1 VRDVVSAALSVR
13 KARGLRVR
21 LPLASLTVAAPDAH
35 LLAPFVDLI
44 ADEVNVR
51 RVELTD
57 DLAATGTFTLQA
69 VPAACGPRLGAQ
81 TQHVIRA
88 IKQGDWTHEGDT
100 VVAGGIEL
108 LEGEY
113 SLRLVPADPERSA
126 TLPGDRGVVVLDT
139 EVTPELE
146 REGVARDLVR
156 VIQQARR
163 AAALHVSDRV
173 RLVVE
178 ARDADAVLDEV
189 LREHGDMVR
198 AETLTVDLQRGPA
211 GEGAFEGTVGE
222 AVTVRVGVERVR

>member
-1 VRDVVSAALSVR
+1 
-13 KARGLRVR
+13 VR
-21 LPLASLTVAAPDAH
+21 LPLASLTVAVPDAD
-35 LLAPFVDLI
+35 LLAPFVGLI

-57 DLAATGTFTLQA
+57 ELAATGSFTLQA

-81 TQHVIRA
+81 TQQVIRA
-88 IKQGDWTHEGDT
+88 IKQGDWRRDGDT

-113 SLRLVPADPERSA
+113 SLRLVPAEPERSA

-139 EVTPELE
+139 DVTPALQ
-146 REGVARDLVR
+146 REGLARDLVR
-156 VIQQARR
+156 VVQQARR

-178 ARDADAVLDEV
+178 AEDDSDAVLDEV

-198 AETLTVDLQRGPA
+198 TETLTVELQRGPA
-211 GEGAFEGTVGE
+211 GEGAFEGTVGD
-222 AVTVRVGVERVR
+222 AVTVRVGVERAT